1 MKEIEVH
8 GWVGTISQ
16 VRKSINGLIKEKIE
30 IESQF
35 ILKMKNWMTNDQHV

>member
-1 MKEIEVH
+1 MKEIEVQ

-30 IESQF
+30 IESHF
-35 ILKMKNWMTNDQHV
+35 ILKIKNWMTNDQHV